1 MELFV
6 IGRRLPLKLNII
18 GVVYNT
24 KRAVIFSF
32 LNIKT
37 NLQNMVMKMIL
48 KRNIASDGNMNRERI
63 DTPLI
68 LPISRITDENPYV
81 KTFWFD
87 FALQSEPGQFVML
100 WIPGVDQK
108 PFSIGYDTGDSFG
121 LTIFAVGPLSKRLF
135 ELKAGDRVGITG
147 PYGKPFSVLPNT
159 HYITVA
165 GGYGA
170 GPLGVLAERLAS
182 VNSTVDFCVGAR
194 SADLLLFE
202 ERISKLPHVKVHVS
216 TNDGSKGQRGFVTE
230 MLEELLLGYG
240 FPSSD
245 EEGTGAVD
253 EARST
258 SPNLSLSKERKGHGI
273 RPSVLVATCGPEMM
287 EKRVLDICNQYNVP
301 CEISIERYIKCG
313 FGVCGQCC
321 VDDSGIAMCTNGPVV
336 SREVANSITEFGKYH
351 RDKSGTRV
359 NYE

>member
-1 MELFV
+1 M
-6 IGRRLPLKLNII
+6 
-18 GVVYNT
+18 
-24 KRAVIFSF
+24 
-32 LNIKT
+32 
-37 NLQNMVMKMIL
+37 
-48 KRNIASDGNMNRERI
+48 RI
-63 DTPLI
+63 ESGDTPI
-68 LPISRITDENPYV
+68 MLPITRIVDENPHV

-108 PFSIGYDTGDSFG
+108 PFSIGYDEGNRFG
-121 LTIFAVGPLSKRLF
+121 LTIFAVGGLSKRLF
-135 ELKAGDRVGITG
+135 EMKVGDRVGITG

-170 GPLGVLAERLAS
+170 GPLGVLAEKLAN

-202 ERISKLPHVKVHVS
+202 ERMSKLSHVKVHVA
-216 TNDGSKGQRGFVTE
+216 TNDGSKGHVGFVTE
-230 MLEELLLGYG
+230 ILEELLKIK
-240 FPSSD
+240 
-245 EEGTGAVD
+245 
-253 EARST
+253 RSEDQ
-258 SPNLSLSKERKGHGI
+258 KI
-273 RPSVLVATCGPEMM
+273 LVATCGPELM
-287 EKRVLDICNQYNVP
+287 EKRVLDICNQYSVN
-301 CEISIERYIKCG
+301 CEISIERYMKCG
-313 FGVCGQCC
+313 FGICGQCC
-321 VDDSGIAMCTNGPVV
+321 VDDSGIPMCTDGPVV

>member
-1 MELFV
+1 M
-6 IGRRLPLKLNII
+6 
-18 GVVYNT
+18 
-24 KRAVIFSF
+24 
-32 LNIKT
+32 
-37 NLQNMVMKMIL
+37 
-48 KRNIASDGNMNRERI
+48 RI
-63 DTPLI
+63 DAPLI
-68 LPISRITDENPYV
+68 LPITRITDENPHV

-87 FALQSEPGQFVML
+87 FVLQSEPGQFVML

-108 PFSIGYDTGDSFG
+108 PFSVGYDEGGRFG

-147 PYGKPFSVLPNT
+147 PYGKSFSVLPNT

-202 ERISKLPHVKVHVS
+202 ERMSKLPHVKVRVS
-216 TNDGSKGQRGFVTE
+216 TNDGGRGVQGYVTDLLESILNPGGVKDLSEGVPHGITQTGVVPQVDASKD
-230 MLEELLLGYG
+230 
-240 FPSSD
+240 PSSQTPRD
-245 EEGTGAVD
+245 
-253 EARST
+253 
-258 SPNLSLSKERKGHGI
+258 GI
-273 RPSVLVATCGPEMM
+273 LVATCGPELM

-301 CEISIERYIKCG
+301 CEISIERYMKCG

-321 VDDSGIAMCTNGPVV
+321 VDDSGITMCMKGPVV
-336 SREVANSITEFGKYH
+336 SREVANIITEFGKYH
-351 RDKSGTRV
+351 RDKSGTKI
-359 NYE
+359 NY

>member
-1 MELFV
+1 M
-6 IGRRLPLKLNII
+6 R
-18 GVVYNT
+18 T
-24 KRAVIFSF
+24 
-32 LNIKT
+32 
-37 NLQNMVMKMIL
+37 
-48 KRNIASDGNMNRERI
+48 

-68 LPISRITDENPYV
+68 LPITSIVQENPHV

-108 PFSIGYDTGDSFG
+108 PFSIGYDMGNSFG

-202 ERISKLPHVKVHVS
+202 ERVAKFPHVKVRVS
-216 TNDGSKGQRGFVTE
+216 TNDGSRGQKGFVTE
-230 MLEELLLGYG
+230 MLEELLKIK
-240 FPSSD
+240 
-245 EEGTGAVD
+245 
-253 EARST
+253 RSR
-258 SPNLSLSKERKGHGI
+258 SADSGQAPDQKI
-273 RPSVLVATCGPEMM
+273 MVATCGPEMM
-287 EKRVLDICNQYNVP
+287 EKRVLDICNQYGVN
-301 CEISIERYIKCG
+301 CEISIERYMKCG

-321 VDDSGIAMCTNGPVV
+321 VDDSGAPMCTDGPVV
-336 SREVANSITEFGKYH
+336 SREVANSISEFGKYH

>member
-1 MELFV
+1 ME
-6 IGRRLPLKLNII
+6 R
-18 GVVYNT
+18 T
-24 KRAVIFSF
+24 
-32 LNIKT
+32 
-37 NLQNMVMKMIL
+37 
-48 KRNIASDGNMNRERI
+48 

-68 LPISRITDENPYV
+68 LPIIKIVDENPHV

-87 FALQSEPGQFVML
+87 FALNSEPGQFVML

-121 LTIFAVGPLSKRLF
+121 LTIFAVGSLSSRLF
-135 ELKAGDRVGITG
+135 EMKAEDRVGITG

-170 GPLGVLAERLAS
+170 GPLGVLAERLGQ

-202 ERISKLPHVKVHVS
+202 ERMAKLAHVKVHVS
-216 TNDGSKGQRGFVTE
+216 TNDGSKGQMGFVTDI
-230 MLEELLLGYG
+230 LEKLLLGHG
-240 FPSSD
+240 FPSS
-245 EEGTGAVD
+245 
-253 EARST
+253 T
-258 SPNLSLSKERKGHGI
+258 SPDLSLSKERNETQM
-273 RPSVLVATCGPEMM
+273 RSSLLVATCGPEMM
-287 EKRVLDICNQYNVP
+287 EKRVLDICNQYNVY
-301 CEISIERYIKCG
+301 CEISVERYMKCG
-313 FGVCGQCC
+313 FGICGQCC
-321 VDDSGIAMCTNGPVV
+321 VDDSGIPMCTDGPVV

-359 NYE
+359 DYK